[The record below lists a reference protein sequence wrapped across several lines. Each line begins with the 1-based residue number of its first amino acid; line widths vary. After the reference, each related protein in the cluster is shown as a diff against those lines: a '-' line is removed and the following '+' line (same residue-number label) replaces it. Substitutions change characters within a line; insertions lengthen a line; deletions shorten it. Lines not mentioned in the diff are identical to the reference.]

1 MEHSIESHTR
11 CVNELCRICENLC
24 YVTKKQKKNNDRAHK
39 CAQIATDIFLIYG
52 IEVNQ
57 EQEDTYSKS
66 ICGKCFTKIRG
77 IKRAN
82 SNTVLTRAQEIF
94 NINKNKWCTF
104 RETLTENCTLCSHH
118 YSLAGGCIK
127 RKTTLNTQTYQQLET
142 TGTANSIHDHQD
154 QPSASTSSS
163 SNIITNVETNIS
175 TNTSM
180 NIRTSISTEDEGP
193 NISDTENYD
202 METSQSHATFTY
214 NPDMSTF
221 STDETNICNTI
232 PDQTTY
238 ATCTSLSSNMNTTCQ
253 LPFLPVAESTP
264 IKYTQTKDSSTSLMV
279 KNEITFSQSLSL
291 SQDTLLSKEEEH
303 LTAHLV
309 KRKLNTDP
317 KKQTIFCKRS
327 DQPMPLQRVV
337 IPRKSTQSVRT
348 PTKRKR
354 AKLLDSL
361 RTFVAGDSH
370 SSADTQLASELKRIP
385 VHRKQ
390 DITTKAS
397 VKQKF
402 KVSRLQA
409 LTMKEKLGLSWRQ
422 GRKHANL
429 LKQVGIRVENG
440 KSVRE
445 LSREII
451 SNFVQVEKRLFVKED
466 TTEYELPYGMIRD
479 LPRFVDSLLDS
490 YDEQNLLTWREGSI
504 PQDEIWVKIG
514 GNHGKNSLKF
524 TLQIANTTKPNARN
538 NTVVI
543 AIVSVRDTH
552 DNMVRFLAGGL
563 ASDLKALQ
571 SHSWKNK
578 KTMTKS

>member
-11 CVNELCRICENLC
+11 CVNELCRICGNLC
-24 YVTKKQKKNNDRAHK
+24 CVTKKQKKNNDRAHK
-39 CAQIATDIFLIYG
+39 CALIATDMFLIYG
-52 IEVNQ
+52 IDVNQ
-57 EQEDTYSKS
+57 EEEDTYSKS
-66 ICGKCFTKIRG
+66 ICGKCFTKIRD
-77 IKRAN
+77 IKRTN

-94 NINKNKWCTF
+94 NINKNKWCSF
-104 RETLTENCTLCSHH
+104 RETLTEECTLCSHRH
-118 YSLAGGCIK
+118 SLAGGCIK
-127 RKTTLNTQTYQQLET
+127 RKTTLNRQTYQQLET

-163 SNIITNVETNIS
+163 SNIITNVDTNINTNIS
-175 TNTSM
+175 
-180 NIRTSISTEDEGP
+180 ISIEDEGP
-193 NISDTENYD
+193 NISDTQNYD
-202 METSQSHATFTY
+202 IETSQSHATFTY

-221 STDETNICNTI
+221 LTDETNTCNTCN
-232 PDQTTY
+232 DQT
-238 ATCTSLSSNMNTTCQ
+238 ACETCTSLSSNTNTTCQ

-264 IKYTQTKDSSTSLMV
+264 IKYTQTKDSSTSPMV

-291 SQDTLLSKEEEH
+291 SQDTPLSKEEEH
-303 LTAHLV
+303 LTTHLV

-317 KKQTIFCKRS
+317 KKQTIFCKTS
-327 DQPMPLQRVV
+327 GQPMPLQRVV

-354 AKLLDSL
+354 AKLLHSI

-385 VHRKQ
+385 VHRRQ
-390 DITTKAS
+390 DITTKVS

-402 KVSRLQA
+402 KVSRLHTLA
-409 LTMKEKLGLSWRQ
+409 MKEKLGLSWRQ

-429 LKQVGIRVENG
+429 LKQVGIRVENE

-451 SNFVQVEKRLFVKED
+451 SDFVQVEKRLFAKED
-466 TTEYELPYGMIRD
+466 TTEYEVPYGRIRD

-504 PQDEIWVKIG
+504 PQDKIWVKIG
-514 GNHGKNSLKF
+514 GDHGKNSLKF
-524 TLQIANTTKPNARN
+524 TLQIANTMKPNARN

-543 AIVSVRDTH
+543 AIASVRDTH
-552 DNMVRFLAGGL
+552 DNMVRFMAGGL

-578 KTMTKS
+578 KTESFP